1 MAENLNPNQNP
12 KPVQSKVQNSPS
24 VPVSPLP
31 ARAPE
36 PNLGEPF
43 KLFGGP
49 KIFLAVGAVVLLAVV
64 LGALYF
70 RNLKRSKPTDEP
82 SLPPLASIVP
92 GATPPQLPKVEEDTK
107 KTQLRAFFQKA
118 SPANFK
124 EAFLDTL
131 PAAAADA
138 YVKYSSAASLDDK
151 QAAARGFYIILNNPG
166 APSSDS
172 QFLPFTKDV
181 RAELEKE
188 LGKPLF

>member
-1 MAENLNPNQNP
+1 MADNLNTNQNP
-12 KPVQSKVQNSPS
+12 VPEQTTPQSSPAAN
-24 VPVSPLP
+24 V
-31 ARAPE
+31 PE
-36 PNLGEPF
+36 PSMQEILKN
-43 KLFGGP
+43 FGGP

-70 RNLKRSKPTDEP
+70 RNLKQSKPAEEP

-118 SPANFK
+118 SPDNFK

-138 YVKYSSAASLDDK
+138 YVKYSSAASVDDK
-151 QAAARGFYIILNNPG
+151 QAAARGFYILLNNPG
-166 APSSDS
+166 APNSDS

-188 LGKPLF
+188 IGKPLF